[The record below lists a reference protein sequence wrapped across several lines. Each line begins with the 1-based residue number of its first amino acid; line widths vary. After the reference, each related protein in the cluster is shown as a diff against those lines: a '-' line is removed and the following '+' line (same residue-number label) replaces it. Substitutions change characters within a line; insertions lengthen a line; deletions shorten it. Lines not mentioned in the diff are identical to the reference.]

1 MSVIS
6 VKNVEKKF
14 RVYHDKSC
22 SMKEKVLFSQRNRH
36 EDRWVLRGISFEVE
50 KGEAIGLIGQ
60 NGCGKSTLLKLLSK
74 IMYPDVGTIEIEGR
88 VSSLIEL
95 GAGFHPDM
103 SGRENIYTNAAI
115 FGLTREEIDQRIET
129 IIEFAELGD
138 FIDSPVRIYSSGMYM
153 RLAFSI
159 AVNVDADVLL
169 VDEILAVGD
178 AGFQVK
184 CFNKLQEIKNRGTTI
199 VIVSHSLGSV
209 EQFCD
214 RSYWICDG
222 VVREKGDP
230 RRVHP
235 MYLQY
240 MAAKSY
246 PTEALET
253 HRAQMNS
260 DRFEEDGGDING
272 KREGIEPQEIE
283 DGQHFGTKKATI
295 DKVTIIDRAG
305 VACTKVQTGDS
316 FTILVDYTFHTK
328 VDAAYLGIG
337 IHRTDGVHCYGTNT
351 DIEHISWSAGR
362 KGQMRIQIDECPL
375 LRGEYVLDVAITEVG
390 GFDCDYFKKAA
401 EFEVFTI
408 TGEIGLCRLN
418 HHWECIQQIDSMEIG
433 V

>member
-6 VKNVEKKF
+6 VKNVQKKF
-14 RVYHDKSC
+14 RVYYDKSC
-22 SMKEKVLFSQRNRH
+22 SMKEHVLFSQRNRH
-36 EDRWVLRGISFEVE
+36 EDRWVLRDISFDVE

-60 NGCGKSTLLKLLSK
+60 NGCGKSTMLKLLSR
-74 IMYPDVGTIEIEGR
+74 IMYPDAGTIEIKGR

-115 FGLTREEIDQRIET
+115 FGLTRAEIDQRLDT
-129 IIEFAELGD
+129 IIEFAELGE

-184 CFNKLQEIKNRGTTI
+184 CFNKLRKIKNQGTTI

-222 VVREKGDP
+222 VVREKGTP
-230 RRVHP
+230 RKVHP

-240 MAAKSY
+240 MATKDHPAETSIPEHPAGEHTDSGASEDK
-246 PTEALET
+246 EANADSGREKF
-253 HRAQMNS
+253 AIQGQ
-260 DRFEEDGGDING
+260 DAG
-272 KREGIEPQEIE
+272 K
-283 DGQHFGTKKATI
+283 HFGTGKASIEKVVLLDENDTI
-295 DKVTIIDRAG
+295 
-305 VACTKVQTGDS
+305 CTKIKTGAPFS
-316 FTILVDYTFHTK
+316 ILIDYEFHSR
-328 VDAAYLGIG
+328 VEEVYLGIG

-351 DIEHISWSAGR
+351 DIEQIPWKPGQ
-362 KGQMRIQIDECPL
+362 KGQMRIWVDECL
-375 LRGEYVLDVAITEVG
+375 LLNGEYTLDAAITEVG
-390 GFDCDYFKKAA
+390 GFDCDYFKQALK
-401 EFEVFTI
+401 FKVFT
-408 TGEIGLCRLN
+408 TTDEIGVCRLN
-418 HHWECIQQIDSMEIG
+418 HHWECIQGQ
-433 V
+433 

>member
-6 VKNVEKKF
+6 VKKVQKKF
-14 RVYHDKSC
+14 RVYYDKSC
-22 SMKEKVLFSQRNRH
+22 SMKERVLFSKRNRH

-60 NGCGKSTLLKLLSK
+60 NGCGKSTMLKLLSR
-74 IMYPDVGTIEIEGR
+74 IMYPDAGSIEIKGR

-115 FGLTREEIDQRIET
+115 FGLTRAEIDQRLDT
-129 IIEFAELGD
+129 IIEFAELGE

-153 RLAFSI
+153 RLAFSV

-184 CFNKLQEIKNRGTTI
+184 CFNKLQEIKNQGTTI

-222 VVREKGDP
+222 VVREEGNP

-240 MAAKSY
+240 MATKKHPAEVPVPEQMTREQTDSGVPKGK
-246 PTEALET
+246 EAN
-253 HRAQMNS
+253 A
-260 DRFEEDGGDING
+260 DRGQGEPGPGD
-272 KREGIEPQEIE
+272 RES
-283 DGQHFGTKKATI
+283 GQHFGTGKASV
-295 DKVTIIDRAG
+295 DKVVLLDENDT
-305 VACTKVQTGDS
+305 VCTKIRTGAPFS
-316 FTILVDYTFHTK
+316 ILIDYTFHSK
-328 VDAAYLGIG
+328 VEAAYLGIG
-337 IHRTDGVHCYGTNT
+337 IHRSDGVHCYGTNT
-351 DIEHISWSAGR
+351 DIEHIPWHAGQ
-362 KGQMRIQIDECPL
+362 KGQMRIRIDECL
-375 LRGEYVLDVAITEVG
+375 LLGGEYSLDAAITEVG
-390 GFDCDYFKKAA
+390 GFDCDYFKQALK
-401 EFEVFTI
+401 FEIFTT

-418 HHWECIQQIDSMEIG
+418 HHWEC
-433 V
+433 